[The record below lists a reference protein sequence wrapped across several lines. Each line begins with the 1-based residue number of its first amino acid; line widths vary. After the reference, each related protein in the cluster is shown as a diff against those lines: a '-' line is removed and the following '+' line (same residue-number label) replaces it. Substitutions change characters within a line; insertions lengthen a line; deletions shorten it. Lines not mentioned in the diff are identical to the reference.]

1 MLPPLTQSFCVFYFL
16 YQTRKI
22 LTEIKC
28 PIPTNQ
34 TFNNLNNFIDM
45 TEYTKIFNEFNID
58 RHSDFR
64 LKLDINNGAGYIYDQ
79 NNKKLFE
86 E

>member
-1 MLPPLTQSFCVFYFL
+1 MLPPLTQSFFMFHFL

-22 LTEIKC
+22 LTEMKC

-45 TEYTKIFNEFNID
+45 TE
-58 RHSDFR
+58 
-64 LKLDINNGAGYIYDQ
+64 
-79 NNKKLFE
+79 
-86 E
+86 